1 MFTLVIGGAASG
13 KSAWAE
19 EHVLR
24 LGGRRLY
31 IATMRPF
38 GEEGRARVE
47 RHRKLR
53 EGKGF
58 ETLERYADLAAM
70 PVPPDGNALLEDLGN
85 LLANEMFDAGGG
97 GEEAALRGV
106 ESLLRRCAQL
116 TVVSNE
122 ICSGGSAY
130 TGDTLRYMKAL
141 ARLNR
146 ALAARAELVVE
157 VVCGLPNVLKG
168 ELK

>member
-24 LGGRRLY
+24 LGGRRMY
-31 IATMRPF
+31 IAAMRPS
-38 GEEGRARVE
+38 GEEAQARVE
-47 RHRKLR
+47 RHRRLR
-53 EGKGF
+53 AGKGF
-58 ETLERYADLAAM
+58 ETLECYTDLASAQ
-70 PVPPDGNALLEDLGN
+70 VPPGGNVLLEDLGN
-85 LLANEMFDAGGG
+85 LLANEMFDVRG
-97 GEEAALRGV
+97 GETAVLHGV
-106 ESLLRRCAQL
+106 EALLRRCANV

-122 ICSGGSAY
+122 IFSGGSAY
-130 TGDTLRYMKAL
+130 GEDTLRYMYSL
-141 ARLNR
+141 AWLNR